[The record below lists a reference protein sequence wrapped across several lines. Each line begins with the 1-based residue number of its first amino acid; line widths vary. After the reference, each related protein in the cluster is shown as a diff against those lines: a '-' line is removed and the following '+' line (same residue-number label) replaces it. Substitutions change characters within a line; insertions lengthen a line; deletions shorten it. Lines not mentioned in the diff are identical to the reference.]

1 LEQLTGLI
9 SDKERKIKKM
19 VKFEHKRLELRNESY
34 KLVET
39 DDLIIMK
46 DASFGQEVKDVSN
59 FIYAF
64 GLPYDLN

>member
-1 LEQLTGLI
+1 
-9 SDKERKIKKM
+9 M

-34 KLVET
+34 KLLET